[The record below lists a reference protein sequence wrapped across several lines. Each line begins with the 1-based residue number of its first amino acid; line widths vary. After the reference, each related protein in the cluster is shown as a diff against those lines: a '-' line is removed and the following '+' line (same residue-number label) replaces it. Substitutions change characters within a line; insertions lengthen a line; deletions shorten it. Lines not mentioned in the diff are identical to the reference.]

1 MTIRLLPSHLVNQ
14 IAAGEVIERPAAV
27 VKELVENALDAGAT
41 RVDVTTR
48 EGGVS
53 AITVQD
59 NGDGMSADEL
69 KLAVERHA
77 TSKLPEDNLEMI
89 SSFGFRGEAL
99 PSIASVSRMTIT
111 SRKRG
116 SNDAWNLQIEGG
128 VMRDVKPASLSQG
141 TRIDVQ
147 DLFYATP
154 ARLKFLKSLPTEYGH
169 ILESLERLAM
179 AWPAVSFSLF
189 EDGRKPWRCEAVPGL
204 FPEQRKARLGA
215 ILGAD
220 FANNAIPVD
229 ASRGGVNL
237 SGWIGLPTLNR
248 AFARDQYLFVNNRPV
263 RDRVLLGAV
272 KAAYGD
278 LIPHGRHAVV
288 ALFLDMPMAEVDVNV
303 HPAKLEVRF
312 RDGALIRG
320 LIISTLR
327 QALHAEAK
335 VTSNTL
341 SDATLHSFQASQSF
355 HRAAAPY
362 GGQQTYNW
370 QSPPE
375 QHYEQQRS
383 MSGFSEVAQPF
394 AKQYVNN
401 DFAAVS
407 QQDNS
412 PNTQAQDFP
421 LGAALAQIHETYIVA
436 QTADGLVL
444 VDQHAAHER
453 LTYERMKAALAS
465 GGVKRQGLLI
475 PEVVE
480 LSDLDATRILEKQSE
495 FAELGLIIEPFGG
508 NAIVV
513 HEIPALLNKTN
524 IPKLIQDL
532 AAEIGEWGH
541 AISLKEKLEEVC
553 STIACHGSIRA
564 GRALNCE
571 EMNTLLRQMEAT
583 PHSGQCN
590 HGRPTYIELKFSDV
604 EKLFQR
610 K

>member
-27 VKELVENALDAGAT
+27 AKELVENALDAGAT

-59 NGDGMSADEL
+59 NGDGMNADEL

-77 TSKLPEDNLEMI
+77 TSKLPEDNLELI

-99 PSIASVSRMTIT
+99 PSIASVSRMTIA

-116 SNDAWNLQIEGG
+116 SSDAWQLQIDGG
-128 VMRDVKPASLSQG
+128 AMRDVKPTSLSQG

-169 ILESLERLAM
+169 ILETLERLAM
-179 AWPAVSFSLF
+179 AWPGVSFSLS
-189 EDGRKPWRCEAVPGL
+189 EEGRKPWRCEAVPGL

-220 FANNAIPVD
+220 FAGNAVPVD
-229 ASRGGVNL
+229 ASRASVNL

-341 SDATLHSFQASQSF
+341 SDATLQSFQSSQSF
-355 HRAAAPY
+355 QRAASPY
-362 GGQQTYNW
+362 GAQPSYSWQQ
-370 QSPPE
+370 PPE
-375 QHYEQQRS
+375 QQREQQRS
-383 MSGFSEVAQPF
+383 MSGFSDVAQPF
-394 AKQYVNN
+394 GR
-401 DFAAVS
+401 DFAAAA

-412 PNTQAQDFP
+412 PVVEAQDFP

-453 LTYERMKAALAS
+453 LTYERMKTALAS

-480 LSDLDATRILEKQSE
+480 LSDLDATRILEKRSE
-495 FAELGLIIEPFGG
+495 FAELGLIIESFGG
-508 NAIVV
+508 NAVVV

-524 IPKLIQDL
+524 IQKLIQDL

-564 GRALNCE
+564 GRALNRE

>member
-1 MTIRLLPSHLVNQ
+1 MPIRLLPSHLVNQ

-27 VKELVENALDAGAT
+27 AKELVENALDAGAT

-59 NGDGMSADEL
+59 NGDGMTRDDI

-99 PSIASVSRMTIT
+99 PSIASVSRMTIA

-116 SNDAWNLQIEGG
+116 SKDAWQLQIDGG
-128 VMRDVKPASLSQG
+128 EMRDIKPTSLSEG

-169 ILESLERLAM
+169 ILETLERLAM
-179 AWPAVSFSLF
+179 AWPNVSFSLS
-189 EDGRKPWRCEAVPGL
+189 EEGRKPWRCEAVPGL

-220 FANNAIPVD
+220 FANNAVAVD

-335 VTSNTL
+335 ITSNTL
-341 SDATLHSFQASQSF
+341 SEATLQSFQASQSF
-355 HRAAAPY
+355 QRAAPY
-362 GGQQTYNW
+362 GGQPSYNW
-370 QSPPE
+370 QAPI
-375 QHYEQQRS
+375 EQQRS
-383 MSGFSEVAQPF
+383 MSGFSDVAQPF
-394 AKQYVNN
+394 AKQYINN
-401 DFAAVS
+401 DFVAAT

-412 PNTQAQDFP
+412 PVEVQDYP

-480 LSDLDATRILEKQSE
+480 LSELDATRILEKQSE
-495 FAELGLIIEPFGG
+495 FAELGLILESFGG

-524 IPKLIQDL
+524 IQKLIQDL

-564 GRALNCE
+564 GRALTRE
-571 EMNTLLRQMEAT
+571 EMNALLRQMEAT

>member
-1 MTIRLLPSHLVNQ
+1 MPIRLLPSHLVNQ

-27 VKELVENALDAGAT
+27 AKELVENALDAGAT

-59 NGDGMSADEL
+59 NGDGMTRDDI

-99 PSIASVSRMTIT
+99 PSIASVSRMTIA

-116 SNDAWNLQIEGG
+116 SKDAWQLQIDGG
-128 VMRDVKPASLSQG
+128 EMRDIKPTSLSEG

-169 ILESLERLAM
+169 ILETLERLAM
-179 AWPAVSFSLF
+179 AWPNVSFSLS
-189 EDGRKPWRCEAVPGL
+189 EEGRKPWRCEAVPGL

-220 FANNAIPVD
+220 FANNAVAVD

-335 VTSNTL
+335 ITSNTL
-341 SDATLHSFQASQSF
+341 SEATLQSFQASQSF
-355 HRAAAPY
+355 QRAAPY
-362 GGQQTYNW
+362 GGQPSYN
-370 QSPPE
+370 
-375 QHYEQQRS
+375 
-383 MSGFSEVAQPF
+383 
-394 AKQYVNN
+394 
-401 DFAAVS
+401 
-407 QQDNS
+407 
-412 PNTQAQDFP
+412 
-421 LGAALAQIHETYIVA
+421 
-436 QTADGLVL
+436 
-444 VDQHAAHER
+444 
-453 LTYERMKAALAS
+453 
-465 GGVKRQGLLI
+465 
-475 PEVVE
+475 
-480 LSDLDATRILEKQSE
+480 
-495 FAELGLIIEPFGG
+495 
-508 NAIVV
+508 
-513 HEIPALLNKTN
+513 
-524 IPKLIQDL
+524 
-532 AAEIGEWGH
+532 
-541 AISLKEKLEEVC
+541 
-553 STIACHGSIRA
+553 
-564 GRALNCE
+564 
-571 EMNTLLRQMEAT
+571 
-583 PHSGQCN
+583 
-590 HGRPTYIELKFSDV
+590 
-604 EKLFQR
+604 
-610 K
+610 

>member
-1 MTIRLLPSHLVNQ
+1 MPIRLLPSHLVNQ

-27 VKELVENALDAGAT
+27 AKELVENALDAGAT

-59 NGDGMSADEL
+59 NGDGMTGEEL

-99 PSIASVSRMTIT
+99 PSIASVSRMTIA

-116 SNDAWNLQIEGG
+116 SQDAWQLQIDGG
-128 VMRDVKPASLSQG
+128 AMRDIKPTSLSEG

-169 ILESLERLAM
+169 ILETLERLAM
-179 AWPAVSFSLF
+179 AWPNVSFSLS
-189 EDGRKPWRCEAVPGL
+189 EEGRKPWRCEAVPGL

-220 FANNAIPVD
+220 FANNAVAVD

-288 ALFLDMPMAEVDVNV
+288 ALFLDMPMAEVDINV

-335 VTSNTL
+335 ITSNTL
-341 SDATLHSFQASQSF
+341 SEATLQSFQASQNVQ
-355 HRAAAPY
+355 RAAFY
-362 GGQQTYNW
+362 GGQPSYNW
-370 QSPPE
+370 QPSPE
-375 QHYEQQRS
+375 QLHEQQRS
-383 MSGFSEVAQPF
+383 MSGFSDVAQPF
-394 AKQYVNN
+394 AKQHINN
-401 DFAAVS
+401 DFAAAA

-412 PNTQAQDFP
+412 PVDGQDYP

-453 LTYERMKAALAS
+453 LTYERMKAALAN

-495 FAELGLIIEPFGG
+495 FAELGLILESFGG

-524 IPKLIQDL
+524 IQKLIQDL

-564 GRALNCE
+564 GRALTRE
-571 EMNTLLRQMEAT
+571 EMNALLRQMEAT

>member
-27 VKELVENALDAGAT
+27 VKELVENALDAGAS
-41 RVDVTTR
+41 RVDITTR

-59 NGDGMSADEL
+59 NGSGMSAADIQ
-69 KLAVERHA
+69 LAVERHA
-77 TSKLPEDNLEMI
+77 TSKLPEDNLEFI

-111 SRKRG
+111 SRQRG
-116 SNDAWNLQIEGG
+116 SSDAWQLHIDGG
-128 VMRDVKPASLSQG
+128 VMQPIKPASLSEG

-147 DLFYATP
+147 DLFFATP

-169 ILESLERLAM
+169 ILEALERLAM
-179 AWPAVSFSLF
+179 AWPAVSFSLS
-189 EDGRKPWRCEAVPGL
+189 EEGRKPWRSEAVLGL
-204 FPEQRKARLGA
+204 FPQQRKARLGHV
-215 ILGAD
+215 LGAD
-220 FANNAIPVD
+220 FEANAVPVE
-229 ASRGGVNL
+229 AMRGGVTL
-237 SGWIGLPTLNR
+237 TGWIGLPTLNR

-327 QALHAEAK
+327 QALHAQAN

-341 SDATLHSFQASQSF
+341 SEATINSFQNRIAMPSGTALPQQAA
-355 HRAAAPY
+355 RAY
-362 GGQQTYNW
+362 DW
-370 QSPPE
+370 QRPLDAQPNL
-375 QHYEQQRS
+375 
-383 MSGFSEVAQPF
+383 SGFSEVAQPF
-394 AKQYVNN
+394 GR
-401 DFAAVS
+401 DFTVS
-407 QQDNS
+407 IQQDNA
-412 PNTQAQDFP
+412 PLNRLEEQQDYP

-453 LTYERMKAALAS
+453 LVYERMKASLA
-465 GGVKRQGLLI
+465 GAGVKRQGLLI

-480 LSDLDATRILEKQSE
+480 LSDADAARLLEKQNE
-495 FAELGLIIEPFGG
+495 FAELGLVLEAFGG
-508 NAIVV
+508 NAIMVR
-513 HEIPALLNKTN
+513 EIPALLEKTN
-524 IPKLIQDL
+524 IQKLVQDL
-532 AAEIGEWGH
+532 ASEIAEWGH

-553 STIACHGSIRA
+553 STMACHGSVRA
-564 GRALNCE
+564 GRALSRD
-571 EMNTLLRQMEAT
+571 EMNALLRQMEAT

>member
-48 EGGVS
+48 ESGIS
-53 AITVQD
+53 AIIVQD
-59 NGDGMSADEL
+59 NGAGMSAQDIQ
-69 KLAVERHA
+69 LAVERHA
-77 TSKLPEDNLEMI
+77 TSKLPEDNLEFI

-99 PSIASVSRMTIT
+99 PSIASVSRMRVS

-116 SNDAWNLQIEGG
+116 SSDAWELTIDGG
-128 VMRDVKPASLSQG
+128 AVGEVKPTSLSEG
-141 TRIDVQ
+141 TRIEVQ

-169 ILESLERLAM
+169 VLETLERLAM
-179 AWPAVSFSLF
+179 AWPAVSFSLS
-189 EDGRKPWRCEAVPGL
+189 EEGRKAWRSEAVPGL

-215 ILGAD
+215 VLGAD
-220 FANNAIPVD
+220 FANNAVSVD
-229 ASRGGVNL
+229 AARSGVAL

-341 SDATLHSFQASQSF
+341 SDAALHSFQNVFQNK
-355 HRAAAPY
+355 AAAPATAY
-362 GGQQTYNW
+362 QWQQ
-370 QSPPE
+370 PL
-375 QHYEQQRS
+375 EQQRS
-383 MSGFSEVAQPF
+383 MSGFSDIAQPF
-394 AKQYVNN
+394 GR
-401 DFAAVS
+401 DFTVPV
-407 QQDNS
+407 QQDNI
-412 PNTQAQDFP
+412 PVPVQTDYP

-453 LTYERMKAALAS
+453 LVYEQMKASLAA
-465 GGVKRQGLLI
+465 GGVKRQGMLI
-475 PEVVE
+475 PEVIE
-480 LSDLDATRILEKQSE
+480 LSDADAARILEKQQE
-495 FAELGLIIEPFGG
+495 LAELGLIIEAFGG
-508 NAIVV
+508 SAIVV
-513 HEIPALLNKTN
+513 REIPALLNKTN
-524 IPKLIQDL
+524 IQKLIQDL
-532 AAEIGEWGH
+532 AAEIAEWGH
-541 AISLKEKLEEVC
+541 AISLKEKMEEVC
-553 STIACHGSIRA
+553 STMACHGSVRA
-564 GRALNCE
+564 GRALSCE
-571 EMNTLLRQMEAT
+571 EMNALLRQMEAT

-590 HGRPTYIELKFSDV
+590 HGRPTYIELKFNDV

-610 K
+610 R